1 MADCSGHPS
10 LAAQVTEQG
19 LRVRD
24 EAGRAQGHR
33 PEECCHCSGVPS
45 HGGTVAQI
53 SRFLHV
59 LREAPNLLFLNKMFI
74 LLQFSFLLTANS
86 YSEKLRESAVF
97 EAK

>member
-1 MADCSGHPS
+1 M
-10 LAAQVTEQG
+10 
-19 LRVRD
+19 
-24 EAGRAQGHR
+24 
-33 PEECCHCSGVPS
+33 
-45 HGGTVAQI
+45 AQI

-86 YSEKLRESAVF
+86 YSEKLKESAVF